1 MTNKLKI
8 HNKKGEFEQ
17 EIILSGKRSLL
28 DDMLDN
34 GAQVFFG
41 CMGGSCS
48 ACKCKITKGIEYI
61 DKEAM
66 GDQRYDD
73 VGDDEVLSCIARV
86 RQDVDGKDIE
96 LNKCL

>member
-48 ACKCKITKGIEYI
+48 ACKCKITK
-61 DKEAM
+61 
-66 GDQRYDD
+66 
-73 VGDDEVLSCIARV
+73 
-86 RQDVDGKDIE
+86 
-96 LNKCL
+96 